1 MKQTACCLLSFFLLL
16 CDGLSAQTTEK
27 QDSMPS
33 SPQQRIKPS
42 RISLSSLTDGLMN
55 TIRLTGVELK
65 KVGKK
70 LNDVDTTYISP
81 NKYNLAFMLEQS
93 TWFEHYRLG
102 SNEANGQ
109 SLNFAPNAT

>member
-65 KVGKK
+65 KVGKRCRYY
-70 LNDVDTTYISP
+70 LHIPQQIQSGIYAGT
-81 NKYNLAFMLEQS
+81 KYLV
-93 TWFEHYRLG
+93 
-102 SNEANGQ
+102 
-109 SLNFAPNAT
+109 

>member
-16 CDGLSAQTTEK
+16 SDGLSAQTTEK

-102 SNEANGQ
+102 SN
-109 SLNFAPNAT
+109 

>member
-70 LNDVDTTYISP
+70 LNDVEI
-81 NKYNLAFMLEQS
+81 KAVACGCV
-93 TWFEHYRLG
+93 WRWG
-102 SNEANGQ
+102 SRW
-109 SLNFAPNAT
+109 LCL